1 MVGISGCSCSVAQ
14 LCPTLYNPMD
24 CSTGLPVSHHLPE
37 FAQVHIHCI
46 GDGWMASHL
55 ILWCPLFLLP
65 SIFPTIRDFSNESSV
80 CTRWPKYWSFSFSIS
95 PSSEYSALIPFK
107 IDCFDRLTVQGTFR
121 SSSPAPQFKG
131 INSLVFCLLY
141 SPALTAV
148 HDPFEDRSLDYTD
161 LFGRVTTSFQHP
173 V

>member
-95 PSSEYSALIPFK
+95 PSSEDSGLNTHNFRCSHPLITLNTMQERTGWLLCIVALAQDFK
-107 IDCFDRLTVQGTFR
+107 AWPPPSPKPP
-121 SSSPAPQFKG
+121 SSQCT
-131 INSLVFCLLY
+131 I
-141 SPALTAV
+141 
-148 HDPFEDRSLDYTD
+148 
-161 LFGRVTTSFQHP
+161 
-173 V
+173 